1 MDDQEL
7 SRRRDMLRESLARM
21 NRLAGYSRS
30 REPALDCDPELVAE
44 TATALADFSDFDEYI
59 DLYKK
64 YWEIRSSDHAT
75 GLRETGAAIKATN
88 FYLFIQYLERAVVQ
102 DMSLLRDALFEKLA
116 VAPEKVQV
124 YAMTK
129 INGTIDRLVARDY
142 LELELVQAMLIPEML
157 EILDVAP
164 TIIVRNYL
172 KTVRYSRRVL
182 HDILL
187 RYFEFEDFLAEHK
200 QLRKDRLE
208 SMRKYVTD
216 VRPFES
222 HPWVSPKMISDALV
236 SGARLSVLDG
246 TKVAPLMYLIL
257 SYVDERYSK
266 RV

>member
-1 MDDQEL
+1 MDSHEINK
-7 SRRRDMLRESLARM
+7 RRDMLRENMTRM
-21 NRLAGYSRS
+21 HRFERYRS
-30 REPALDCDPELVAE
+30 PRGPVRDCDPELVAE
-44 TATALADFSDFDEYI
+44 TATTLADFSDFEEYTA
-59 DLYKK
+59 LSEKMQR
-64 YWEIRSSDHAT
+64 IRSSVGT
-75 GLRETGAAIKATN
+75 GLRETGHTLSATN
-88 FYLFIQYLERAVVQ
+88 FYLFLRYLELSVTRE
-102 DMSLLRDALFEKLA
+102 MSLLRDALFEKLA

-216 VRPFES
+216 VRPFENR
-222 HPWVSPKMISDALV
+222 PWVSPKMLSEALV
-236 SGARLSVLDG
+236 SGAQLSVLDG
-246 TKVAPLMYLIL
+246 NQD
-257 SYVDERYSK
+257 S
-266 RV
+266 